1 MDPLRTTCFY
11 FLCIVFVIL
20 SPSCLC
26 DSRRLGPMEKKLG
39 VNRDHLIAENNEE
52 ITKQGV
58 PSTNVA
64 KTLLSEAPI
73 EHDVANHGQING
85 NSMKDGFRVK
95 RASLDKTVPS
105 KRVSRTWKVPKYSK
119 KQPRSDHEHPAFSLD
134 YMQPSTH
141 PPHHN

>member
-11 FLCIVFVIL
+11 FLFIVFFIL
-20 SPSCLC
+20 YPSCLC

-39 VNRDHLIAENNEE
+39 VDRDHLIAVKRE
-52 ITKQGV
+52 ITKQGAT
-58 PSTNVA
+58 STNETN
-64 KTLLSEAPI
+64 TLLSEAPI
-73 EHDVANHGQING
+73 EHAHGQING
-85 NSMKDGFRVK
+85 NSTQDDFRVK
-95 RASLDKTVPS
+95 RASLDKTMPS

-119 KQPRSDHEHPAFSLD
+119 KQPRYQEHPALNLD